1 MTNLNAK
8 PVNFKMGE
16 YINNGYTFL
25 KSNFGDIFVA
35 FLLCFVMSIIPFC
48 GLLAIGNFFRYCRG
62 LRKGERVSTGDIFN
76 FDNFMPYF
84 IMQLIMI
91 GVLLLIYIPMFIF
104 IPILAD
110 GGDPSAGFG
119 IFYMLYVLLIYVV
132 IFVLLVKAFYM
143 TALISLGGVTDV
155 KTAWKMSVIMGKGN
169 GLTIFLFLLIIGIL
183 GYLGILACGIG
194 LIFTIPFIYT
204 AQYFA
209 LEDGMQQIE
218 YDEIKEIGSKNEF

>member
-1 MTNLNAK
+1 
-8 PVNFKMGE
+8 
-16 YINNGYTFL
+16 
-25 KSNFGDIFVA
+25 
-35 FLLCFVMSIIPFC
+35 
-48 GLLAIGNFFRYCRG
+48 
-62 LRKGERVSTGDIFN
+62 
-76 FDNFMPYF
+76 
-84 IMQLIMI
+84 
-91 GVLLLIYIPMFIF
+91 MFIF

-169 GLTIFLFLLIIGIL
+169 GLTIFLFFLIVGIL

>member
-1 MTNLNAK
+1 MMKLNAK

-16 YINNGYTFL
+16 YISNGYNFL

-48 GLLAIGNFFRYCRG
+48 GLLAIGNFYRYCRG
-62 LRKGERVSTGDIFN
+62 LRRGEKVSSGDIFN

-84 IMQLIMI
+84 IMQLILI
-91 GVLLLIYIPMFIF
+91 GGLLLIYIPMIIF
-104 IPILAD
+104 IPIMAN
-110 GGDPSAGFG
+110 GDNLSAGFG
-119 IFYMLYVLLIYVV
+119 ILYMVYMLFVYVAIIVVLI
-132 IFVLLVKAFYM
+132 KAFYM
-143 TALISLGGVTDV
+143 TALISLGGITDV
-155 KTAWKMSVIMGKGN
+155 KTAWNMSVTMGKGN
-169 GLTIFLFLLIIGIL
+169 GLNMFLFILVVAIL

-194 LIFTIPFIYT
+194 LLLTIPFVYT

>member
-1 MTNLNAK
+1 MNLNAK

-16 YINNGYTFL
+16 YIRSGYDFL
-25 KSNFGDIFVA
+25 KNNFGDLFVA

-48 GLLAIGNFFRYCRG
+48 GLLGIGNFYRYCRG
-62 LRKGERVSTGDIFN
+62 LRKGEKVSTGDIFN

-84 IMQLIMI
+84 TMQLILI
-91 GVLLLIYIPMFIF
+91 GGLILIYIPMI
-104 IPILAD
+104 ILMPIMAN
-110 GGDPSAGFG
+110 GGNSSAGLG
-119 IFYMLYVLLIYVV
+119 IISMVYLLFVYAA
-132 IFVLLVKAFYM
+132 IFVVMIKAFYM
-143 TALISLGGVTDV
+143 VALISLGGVTDV
-155 KTAWKMSVIMGKGN
+155 KTAWNMSVIMGKGN
-169 GLTIFLFLLIIGIL
+169 GLNMFLFILVIAIL

-194 LIFTIPFIYT
+194 LLFTMPFVYT